1 MLSNLLDFAK
11 HVGRKVFD
19 TDAEAADN
27 ILKHI
32 QSNNPGVDTLR
43 VAYDE
48 GVVTLTGRARDQS
61 AKEKVVLMAGNV
73 KEVERVDADGISVIP
88 SVTQEQLQQAGLRKP
103 ESSASAAKPAEGAAR
118 ASSASA
124 AAPSA
129 ESRFYVVQKGDTLSG
144 IAKEFYGN
152 GMKYPQLFEANR
164 EVIEDPDKIYPGQ
177 KIRIPELG

>member
-11 HVGRKVFD
+11 HIGRKVFD

-32 QSNNPGVDTLR
+32 QANNPGVDTLR
-43 VAYDE
+43 VSFDD
-48 GVVTLTGRARDQS
+48 GLVTLTGRAGDQA

-73 KEVERVDADGISVIP
+73 KGVERVDADGISVIP
-88 SVTQEQLQQAGLRKP
+88 SITDEQRAAAGLP
-103 ESSASAAKPAEGAAR
+103 EKKAPASREPVAEAAE
-118 ASSASA
+118 
-124 AAPSA
+124 AAPAAA
-129 ESRFYVVQKGDTLSG
+129 ESRFYVIQKGDTLYG

-152 GMKYPQLFEANR
+152 GMKYKQLFEANR

-177 KIRIPELG
+177 KIRVPELG

>member
-19 TDAEAADN
+19 TDAEAADD

-32 QSNNPGVDTLR
+32 QSNNPGVDSLR
-43 VAYDE
+43 AAYDD
-48 GVVTLTGRARDQS
+48 GVVTLTGRAKDQA

-73 KEVERVDADGISVIP
+73 KGVERVDADGISVIP
-88 SVTQEQLQQAGLRKP
+88 GVTREQLKQAGLRKP
-103 ESSASAAKPAEGAAR
+103 AGGASAAEPEGDAGATPPT
-118 ASSASA
+118 A
-124 AAPSA
+124 AAASDA
-129 ESRFYVVQKGDTLSG
+129 SRFYLIQKGDTLYG
-144 IAKEFYGN
+144 IAKEFYGD

>member
-1 MLSNLLDFAK
+1 MLSNLLDFSK

-19 TDAEAADN
+19 TDAEAADD

-43 VAYDE
+43 VAYDD
-48 GVVTLTGRARDQS
+48 GVVTLTGRAKDQA

-88 SVTQEQLQQAGLRKP
+88 SVTEEQLQQAGLRKP
-103 ESSASAAKPAEGAAR
+103 ESSAPAAKPPEGAAG
-118 ASSASA
+118 ASPASA
-124 AAPSA
+124 AASA
-129 ESRFYVVQKGDTLSG
+129 ESRFYVIQKGDTLSG